1 MIFFKIIE
9 FYFLRI
15 NKNNEQEVKAIL
27 SKEEYD
33 IFDKMQGYDKY
44 HSFKVYE
51 DIKGQNMPN
60 IYLKLALLHDCG
72 KGNSGFLLRVLHK
85 LGFKTSLRNHSLNG
99 YIKLKNINPELANL
113 ILKHHNSTE
122 DEYMKKFQG
131 VDDVN

>member
-99 YIKLKNINPELANL
+99 YIKLKNINPELANV